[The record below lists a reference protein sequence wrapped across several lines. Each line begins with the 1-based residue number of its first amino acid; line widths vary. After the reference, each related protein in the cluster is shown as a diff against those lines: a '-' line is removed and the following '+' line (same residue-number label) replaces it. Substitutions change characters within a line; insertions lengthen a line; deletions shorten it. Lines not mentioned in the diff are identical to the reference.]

1 MQLKQTL
8 TSYALFVAYLLT
20 VPGANWLISNVGV
33 QFDPDGPHLI
43 PVLPGI
49 MAPSGV
55 LMIGAALALRDL
67 VQDRLGIKWAAGAVI
82 GGSVL
87 SWLVASPFLAIASAA
102 AFVVSESL
110 DLAVYTPLKAR
121 GWTPAAIF
129 ASGLVGSVVD
139 SVAFLLIA
147 FGSIAHIEGQ
157 IIGKILTT
165 VIATGIAYW
174 YGMNRNTLAG
184 AAVPDGVQRWMK
196 SQ

>member
-1 MQLKQTL
+1 MKQAL

-20 VPGANWLISNVGV
+20 VPAANWLISNVGV
-33 QFDPDGPHLI
+33 QFEPDGPHLI

-55 LMIGAALALRDL
+55 LMVGAALALRDV

-82 GGSVL
+82 GGALL

-121 GWTPAAIF
+121 GWTPAAIL
-129 ASGLVGSVVD
+129 ASGLMGSVVD

-157 IIGKILTT
+157 IIGKVLITL
-165 VIATGIAYW
+165 IATGIAYW
-174 YGMNRNTLAG
+174 YGMNRVDPQG
-184 AAVPDGVQRWMK
+184 ANVPDAVQTWMK
-196 SQ
+196 SE

>member
-1 MQLKQTL
+1 MKEAI

-20 VPGANWLISNVGV
+20 VPAANWLISNIGV

-43 PVLPGI
+43 PIFPGI

-55 LMIGAALALRDL
+55 LMVGVALALRDV
-67 VQDRLGIKWAAGAVI
+67 VQNRLGLKWAAGAVI
-82 GGSVL
+82 GGSLL

-121 GWTPAAIF
+121 GWTPAAIL

-147 FGSIAHIEGQ
+147 FGSIDHIEGQ
-157 IIGKILTT
+157 ILGKAMITLL
-165 VIATGIAYW
+165 AAAIAYG
-174 YGMNRNTLAG
+174 YTMRTAP
-184 AAVPDGVQRWMK
+184 VPVVDVPESVKTWLK
-196 SQ
+196 

>member
-1 MQLKQTL
+1 MKEAL
-8 TSYALFVAYLLT
+8 TSYSLFVAYLLT
-20 VPGANWLISNVGV
+20 VPAANWLISNVGV
-33 QFDPDGPHLI
+33 QFEPDGPHLI

-55 LMIGAALALRDL
+55 LMVGAALALRDV

-82 GGSVL
+82 GGALL

-121 GWTPAAIF
+121 GWTPAAIL
-129 ASGLVGSVVD
+129 ASGLMGSVVD

-157 IIGKILTT
+157 IIGKVLITL
-165 VIATGIAYW
+165 IATGIAYW
-174 YGMNRNTLAG
+174 YGMNRADPQG
-184 AAVPDGVQRWMK
+184 ANVPDSVQTWMK
-196 SQ
+196 SE

>member
-1 MQLKQTL
+1 MKEAI

-20 VPGANWLISNVGV
+20 VPAANWLISNVGV
-33 QFDPDGPHLI
+33 QFEPDGPHLI

-55 LMIGAALALRDL
+55 LMVGAALALRDV

-82 GGSVL
+82 GGALL

-121 GWTPAAIF
+121 GWTPAAIL
-129 ASGLVGSVVD
+129 ASGLMGSVVD

-157 IIGKILTT
+157 IIGKVLITL
-165 VIATGIAYW
+165 IATGIAYW
-174 YGMNRNTLAG
+174 YGMNRVDPQGGN
-184 AAVPDGVQRWMK
+184 VPDAVQTWMK
-196 SQ
+196 SE

>member
-1 MQLKQTL
+1 MKESL

-20 VPGANWLISNVGV
+20 VPAANWLISNIGV

-43 PVLPGI
+43 PIFPGI

-55 LMIGAALALRDL
+55 LMVGVALALRDV
-67 VQDRLGIKWAAGAVI
+67 VQNRLGLKWAAGAVI
-82 GGSVL
+82 GGSLL

-121 GWTPAAIF
+121 GWTPAAIL

-147 FGSIAHIEGQ
+147 FGSIDHIEGQ
-157 IIGKILTT
+157 ILGKAMITLL
-165 VIATGIAYW
+165 AAAIAYG
-174 YGMNRNTLAG
+174 YTMRTAP
-184 AAVPDGVQRWMK
+184 APVIDVPESVKTWLK
-196 SQ
+196 

>member
-1 MQLKQTL
+1 MKESL

-20 VPGANWLISNVGV
+20 VPVANWLISNIGV
-33 QFDPDGPHLI
+33 QFEPNGPHLI
-43 PVLPGI
+43 PVLPGL

-55 LMIGAALALRDL
+55 LMVGLALALRDV
-67 VQDRLGIKWAAGAVI
+67 VQNRLGLKWAAGAVI
-82 GGSVL
+82 GGSLL
-87 SWLVASPFLAIASAA
+87 SWLVASPFLAVASAA

-121 GWTPAAIF
+121 GWTPAAIL

-157 IIGKILTT
+157 IVGK
-165 VIATGIAYW
+165 V
-174 YGMNRNTLAG
+174 MVTLLA
-184 AAVPDGVQRWMK
+184 AAVAYGYTLRTAPVPVVDVPESVKTWLK
-196 SQ
+196 